1 IQRAGE
7 GGEARKP
14 SRPGPEG
21 ERIEAA
27 MAVHFYR
34 TDCLQEP
41 LSRAVRALGASVGT
55 HPWPYLL
62 VPLVLS
68 AVLSVGFIFLPSRQ
82 PNDLEEQFTP
92 IEGPAKIERS
102 FVQKYFHADDAHH
115 FSPERLSTEGAYAT
129 LIAVVSQYEDSV
141 LTRGAFAEL
150 LKVDLAVRGIQAA
163 GHSFDRLC
171 ARSND
176 YCLSPNPI
184 LSLIHDNPTY
194 IEVLL
199 PNLTFPLFRDRVFLG
214 FFFGS
219 VLLGPGNEP
228 TRPLLEAQAVRLI
241 YFLQE
246 DNPLK
251 REASTL
257 WLEAFLERIPLML
270 SALNLTVLKVAY
282 FTSLSRQN
290 EFENLA
296 KGVIPLVSI
305 AYLLTIAFSI
315 ISCTRLDCV
324 RTKLWVAFF
333 GVFSAGLSVISSF
346 GLLLF
351 YGVPFVITAANSP
364 FLILGI
370 GVDDMFI
377 LVSCWQHT
385 QVKDSVTDRMATTYS
400 EAAVSVTITTMTD
413 VLAFYIGIAT
423 SFPSIRSFCIY
434 TGTAFIFCYIYNLTF
449 LGAILA
455 LNGRREKSNRH
466 WLTFMKVFS
475 EPQDSRGRMY
485 NRCCTGGLYDE
496 TTGTEIEHP
505 MNSFFRKYYGPFLM
519 NSWTKVFVVVLYV
532 TYLATSL
539 LGCFALQ
546 EGIDLRN
553 VATDDSYI
561 IPYYNLEDQY
571 LSTYGPRVMVIV
583 TESIEYWN
591 ESVRT
596 DLDNCMNVLEN
607 SYYVEKNF
615 SESWLRIYENVAKNM
630 SLDLN
635 DHDAFI
641 KNLPALFQVDPNS
654 QWNINISAKEIVASR
669 FFIQTINVKN
679 SLNEKKLLMQL
690 RHFAKDC
697 KIPLMVYHPAFI
709 HFDQYLVINQNTI
722 QNVLIAAGAMLI
734 ISLLLIPSPVCS
746 LWVTF
751 TIGSVIVGVSG
762 YMAFWDVNLDSIS
775 MINLVICIG
784 FSVDYSAHISYAYVS
799 SSKISARE
807 KAIDAL
813 FHLGYPVVQASAS
826 TLVGVSVL
834 SMAATYVFRTC
845 FKIMFLVIT
854 FGTLHGLMFIPVF
867 LTFFSY
873 CT

>member
-1 IQRAGE
+1 
-7 GGEARKP
+7 
-14 SRPGPEG
+14 
-21 ERIEAA
+21 
-27 MAVHFYR
+27 MAIRNFR
-34 TDCLQEP
+34 TDCLQGP
-41 LSRAVRALGASVGT
+41 LARALRSLGASVGA

-62 VPLVLS
+62 VPLVVSTALS
-68 AVLSVGFIFLPSRQ
+68 IGFIFLPSRQ
-82 PNDLEEQFTP
+82 PTDLEEQFTP
-92 IEGPAKIERS
+92 IEGPAKIEREVVKT
-102 FVQKYFHADDAHH
+102 FFHTNDSYH
-115 FSPERLSTEGAYAT
+115 FSPDRLTTEGAFAT
-129 LIAVVSQYEDSV
+129 LIAVATHPQDTV
-141 LTRGAFAEL
+141 LTREVFAEL
-150 LKVDLAVRGIQAA
+150 LLLDRAVRGIQVA
-163 GHSFDRLC
+163 GISYEQLC
-171 ARSND
+171 ARRSGR
-176 YCLSPNPI
+176 CFSANPI
-184 LSLIHDNPTY
+184 LSLTVGNPNL
-194 IEVLL
+194 IESLK
-199 PNLTFPLFRDRVFLG
+199 PNLTFPLYSGRVFLG
-214 FFFGS
+214 FFFGGV
-219 VLLGPGNEP
+219 VLGQGDAPA
-228 TRPLLEAQAVRLI
+228 RQLLKAKAVRLM
-241 YFLQE
+241 YFLQADDPMKE
-246 DNPLK
+246 
-251 REASTL
+251 ETSTI
-257 WLEAFLERIPLML
+257 WLEIFLEQIPLVL
-270 SALNLTVLKVAY
+270 RSLNLTILEVAY
-282 FTSLSRQN
+282 FTSLSK
-290 EFENLA
+290 EKELENLA
-296 KGVIPLVSI
+296 TGVMPLVAF
-305 AYLLTIAFSI
+305 AYVLTIVFSI

-346 GLLLF
+346 GLLLL

-385 QVKDSVTDRMATTYS
+385 KVMDSVKDRMANTYS

-485 NRCCTGGLYDE
+485 NRCCIGGLYDE

-505 MNSFFRKYYGPFLM
+505 MNFFFRKYYGPFLM
-519 NSWTKVFVVVLYV
+519 HNWTKGFVVIVYFI
-532 TYLATSL
+532 YLGTSL
-539 LGCFALQ
+539 LGCILLK

-553 VATDDSYI
+553 IATDDSYI
-561 IPYYNLEDQY
+561 IPYHDFEDDY

-583 TESIEYWN
+583 TKSVEYWDA
-591 ESVRT
+591 SVRT
-596 DLDNCMNVLEN
+596 TLENCMNVLEN

-615 SESWLRIYENVAKNM
+615 SESWLRIYEKVAKGM

-635 DHDAFI
+635 NHDVFI
-641 KNLPALFQVDPNS
+641 SSLPALFRVDPNS
-654 QWNINISAKEIVASR
+654 QWNINISAKEIIASR
-669 FFIQTINVKN
+669 FFIQTINVVT
-679 SLNEKKLLMQL
+679 SLDERKLLTQL
-690 RHFAKDC
+690 RRFAKSC

-709 HFDQYLVINQNTI
+709 FFDQYLVINQNTI

-762 YMAFWDVNLDSIS
+762 YMAFWHVNLDSIS

-799 SSKISARE
+799 NTQTSARE

-813 FHLGYPVVQASAS
+813 FHLGYPILQASAS
-826 TLVGVSVL
+826 TLVGISVL

-854 FGTLHGLMFIPVF
+854 FGTIHGLVFIPVF

>member
-1 IQRAGE
+1 
-7 GGEARKP
+7 
-14 SRPGPEG
+14 
-21 ERIEAA
+21 
-27 MAVHFYR
+27 MAIRFYR

-62 VPLVLS
+62 MPLVLS
-68 AVLSVGFIFLPSRQ
+68 AALSIGFIFLPSRQ

-92 IEGPAKIERS
+92 IEGPAKVERS
-102 FVQKYFHADDAHH
+102 FVQKYFHTDDANH
-115 FSPERLSTEGAYAT
+115 FSAERLSTEGAYAT
-129 LIAVVSQYEDSV
+129 LIAVAARHDDSV
-141 LTRGAFAEL
+141 LTKAAFAEL
-150 LKVDLAVRGIQAA
+150 MVLDRAVRGIQAA
-163 GHSFDRLC
+163 GLSFDRLC
-171 ARSND
+171 ARN
-176 YCLSPNPI
+176 YGNCLSPNPI
-184 LSLIHDNPTY
+184 LSLVHDNPAH

-214 FFFGS
+214 FS
-219 VLLGPGNEP
+219 LGGVTLGRGDDPA
-228 TRPLLEAQAVRLI
+228 RQLLEARAVRLI

-246 DNPLK
+246 DNSTK

-270 SALNLTVLKVAY
+270 DALNLTVLKVAY

-290 EFENLA
+290 EFEKLA
-296 KGVIPLVSI
+296 KGVIPLVSL
-305 AYLLTIAFSI
+305 AYLLTIVFSI

-346 GLLLF
+346 GLLLL

-385 QVKDSVTDRMATTYS
+385 KVKDSVKDRMANTYS

-449 LGAILA
+449 LGAVLA

-475 EPQDSRGRMY
+475 EPQDSRGPMY

-496 TTGTEIEHP
+496 ITGTEIEHP
-505 MNSFFRKYYGPFLM
+505 MNFFFRKYYGPFLM
-519 NSWTKVFVVVLYV
+519 HNWTKVFVVVLYL
-532 TYLATSL
+532 TYLATSV

-583 TESIEYWN
+583 TKSIAYWN
-591 ESVRT
+591 ESVRV
-596 DLDNCMNVLEN
+596 DLENCMGILEH

-615 SESWLRIYENVAKNM
+615 SESWLRIYENIAKSM

-635 DHDAFI
+635 DHDVFI
-641 KNLPALFQVDPNS
+641 TNLPALFRVDPNS
-654 QWNINISAKEIVASR
+654 QWNINISAKEIIASR
-669 FFIQTINVKN
+669 FFIQTINIRNSMDEKN
-679 SLNEKKLLMQL
+679 LLTQL
-690 RHFAKDC
+690 RRFADFC
-697 KIPLMVYHPAFI
+697 RIPLMVYHPAFI

-762 YMAFWDVNLDSIS
+762 YMAFWHVNLDSIS

-799 SSKISARE
+799 NSKISARE

-826 TLVGVSVL
+826 TLVGISVL

>member
-1 IQRAGE
+1 MGTRY
-7 GGEARKP
+7 
-14 SRPGPEG
+14 SR
-21 ERIEAA
+21 
-27 MAVHFYR
+27 
-34 TDCLQEP
+34 TNCLQEP
-41 LSRAVRALGASVGT
+41 LRRAVRALGASVGT

-68 AVLSVGFIFLPSRQ
+68 AALSVGFIFLPSRQ

-92 IEGPAKIERS
+92 IEGPAKVERS
-102 FVQKYFHADDAHH
+102 IVRNFFHTDDAHN
-115 FSPERLSTEGAYAT
+115 FSPERLITEGAYAT
-129 LIAVVSQYEDSV
+129 LIAVAATHGDSL
-141 LTRGAFAEL
+141 LTREAFAEL
-150 LKVDLAVRGIQAA
+150 LTLDRAVRGIQAA
-163 GHSFDRLC
+163 GLSFDRLC
-171 ARSND
+171 ARNLGHCFSSNP
-176 YCLSPNPI
+176 L
-184 LSLIHDNPTY
+184 LSLVQDNPAY

-199 PNLTFPLFRDRVFLG
+199 PNLTFPLFSGRLFLG
-214 FFFGS
+214 FSLGG
-219 VLLGPGNEP
+219 VKLGPGVEP
-228 TRPLLEAQAVRLI
+228 KRPLLEARAVRLI

-246 DNPLK
+246 DEPRK
-251 REASTL
+251 KESSTL
-257 WLEAFLERIPLML
+257 WLKAFLERIPLML
-270 SALNLTVLKVAY
+270 DTLNLTVLEVAY

-296 KGVIPLVSI
+296 NNVIPLVSL
-305 AYLLTIAFSI
+305 AYLLTIVFSI
-315 ISCTRLDCV
+315 ISCARLDCV

-385 QVKDSVTDRMATTYS
+385 KVKDSVIDRMANTYS

-449 LGAILA
+449 LGAVLA

-485 NRCCTGGLYDE
+485 NRCCIGGFYDE
-496 TTGTEIEHP
+496 ATGNEIEHP
-505 MNSFFRKYYGPFLM
+505 MNFFFRKYYGPFLM
-519 NSWTKVFVVVLYV
+519 HTWTKVVVVILYV

-539 LGCFALQ
+539 YGCFKLK

-583 TESIEYWN
+583 TTSVAYWN
-591 ESVRT
+591 LTVR
-596 DLDNCMNVLEN
+596 DEIENCLNILEN
-607 SYYVEKNF
+607 GYYVDKNF
-615 SESWLRIYENVAKNM
+615 SESWLRIYENIAKSM

-635 DHDAFI
+635 DHDVFI
-641 KNLPALFQVDPNS
+641 KNLPALFRVDPNS
-654 QWNINISAKEIVASR
+654 QWNINMSANEILASR
-669 FFIQTINVKN
+669 FFIQTINVIN
-679 SLNEKKLLMQL
+679 SLDEKNLLKQL
-690 RHFAKDC
+690 RHIADIC
-697 KIPLMVYHPAFI
+697 TVPLMVYHPAFI

-799 SSKISARE
+799 NSKTSSSE

-813 FHLGYPVVQASAS
+813 FHLGYPVMQASAS
-826 TLVGVSVL
+826 TLVGISVL

-854 FGTLHGLMFIPVF
+854 LGTLHGLMFIPVF